1 MKQVPRE
8 DFEVL
13 TKYHPGEI
21 RYYVDTNKVIAKNR
35 GAKVTVRRKPIKD
48 KTGNSK
54 TSHSNRG
61 LHIQLGVKGAGNMST
76 SSIQYN
82 VYCAATRVLAEDP
95 TKVMLRTDLTK
106 QLESALPSYS
116 KVSQIVP
123 SITSLIKSGRLR
135 YTGAPA

>member
-8 DFEVL
+8 DFEIL

-21 RYYVDTNKVIAKNR
+21 RYYVDTKTSIAKNR
-35 GAKVTVRRKPIKD
+35 GAKVTVRRKPIKN
-48 KTGNSK
+48 KTNSSK

-61 LHIQLGVKGAGNMST
+61 LHVQLGVAGTGNMST
-76 SSIQYN
+76 SSVQYN
-82 VYCAATRVLAEDP
+82 VYCAASRVLAEDP

-106 QLESALPSYS
+106 KLESVLPSYS
-116 KVSQIVP
+116 KISQIVP
-123 SITSLIKSGRLR
+123 SISSLIKSGRLR